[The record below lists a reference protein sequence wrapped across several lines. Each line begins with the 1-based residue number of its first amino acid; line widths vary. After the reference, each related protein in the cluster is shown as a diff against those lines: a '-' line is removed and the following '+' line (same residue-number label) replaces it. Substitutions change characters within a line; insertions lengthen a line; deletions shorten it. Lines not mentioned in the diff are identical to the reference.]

1 MLHGEH
7 RTRTAVAR
15 LYLVVD
21 QQHAVLLQQRFDFA
35 EIRRGRHDH
44 ASIPLNRLYN
54 HGRNRVALLLQH
66 PFQAL

>member
-35 EIRRGRHDH
+35 EIRRGRHNH
-44 ASIPLNRLYN
+44 AAISLNRLYN